1 MGRVKLVT
9 IGVALAVL
17 TAVWMGAGTASGGT
31 SIHVVY
37 PWDTARVAFLDQNRP
52 GLRLGDS
59 VAARGPLLDP
69 TTDQQVG
76 SAYGTCWV
84 ARTLIRGQGLY
95 DCTYLLKLADGTIT
109 LQGLDPHGPGSSP
122 FAVTGGSGIYRDA
135 SGDAVF
141 TDSTTATDMQ
151 ISLTS

>member
-1 MGRVKLVT
+1 MNRSKLVT
-9 IGVALAVL
+9 VGVMLAVVA
-17 TAVWMGAGTASGGT
+17 AVWTGAGTASGGT

-37 PWDTARVAFLDQNRP
+37 GPEAKVAFLDQNRP

-59 VAARGPLLDP
+59 LAARGPLFDP
-69 TTDQQVG
+69 ASNQQVG
-76 SAYGTCWV
+76 SAHLSCWV
-84 ARTLIRGQGLY
+84 ARTLIRNHGLY

-122 FAVTGGSGIYRDA
+122 FAVTGGTGAYRDA
-135 SGDAVF
+135 RGDAVF
-141 TDSTTATDMQ
+141 TDSETATDME

>member
-1 MGRVKLVT
+1 MARTKLVT
-9 IGVALAVL
+9 VGLTLAVL
-17 TAVWMGAGTASGGT
+17 AGVWMGTGTAIGGT
-31 SIHVVY
+31 SIHVVFG
-37 PWDTARVAFLDQNRP
+37 PGARLAFLDQNRG

-69 TTDQQVG
+69 TTNQQVG

-84 ARTLIRGQGLY
+84 ARTLIHNHGLY
-95 DCTYLLKLADGTIT
+95 NCTYLLKLAGGTII

-122 FAVTGGSGIYRDA
+122 FAVMGGSGIYKDA

-151 ISLTS
+151 ITLTN